1 MHTPTRRA
9 VTLGGLA
16 TGLATGLSARLAD
29 AQTAAWPAG
38 QSVKMVVPFAA
49 GGATDVIGR
58 LISERLSNRWGS
70 PVVIE
75 NLGGA
80 GANIGMER
88 VAKGPADGSQFLF
101 TSPAVATNQFL
112 YPKLNYDPP
121 NDLVPVSLTAIAP
134 ALVLAKKS
142 LEANTAAELIAFAKA
157 NPGKLTWGHN
167 GPGTAT
173 HMTGELL
180 KRMAGIEMTGLA
192 YRSGG
197 LAMNDLI
204 SGNIDLLVD
213 NISSSLPQVRAG
225 TVKCLGVTSAK
236 VHPPAPDLVPV
247 ATAVPGYEATAW
259 FGIMAR
265 AGTPAAI
272 IAKVEADA
280 REASRDPSLRER
292 LGAIA
297 TDSVGSTAAEF
308 ADLIAEERQRW
319 GRLIKELAI
328 KPE

>member
-1 MHTPTRRA
+1 MAKITRRA
-9 VTLGGLA
+9 VVAGGIA
-16 TGLATGLSARLAD
+16 MGIGARHGSA
-29 AQTAAWPAG
+29 QIPPQWPAG
-38 QSVKMVVPFAA
+38 QAVRMIVPFAA

-58 LISERLSNRWGS
+58 LVSERLSSRWGS

-75 NLGGA
+75 NVGGA

-112 YPKLNYDPP
+112 YPKLNYDPAK
-121 NDLVPVSLTAIAP
+121 DLVPVSLSAVAP
-134 ALVLAKKS
+134 ALLLAKKS
-142 LEANTAAELIAFAKA
+142 LGPTNAAELIAYAKA

-197 LAMNDLI
+197 LAMNDLVA
-204 SGNIDLLVD
+204 GNIDLLID
-213 NISSSLPQVRAG
+213 NISSSLPQVQAG

-236 VHPPAPDLVPV
+236 VHPPAPNLVPI
-247 ATAVPGYEATAW
+247 ATVVPGYEATAW
-259 FGIMAR
+259 FGVMAR
-265 AGTPAAI
+265 AGTPSSI
-272 IAKVEADA
+272 VAKVETDA
-280 REASRDPSLRER
+280 REASKDNSLRER
-292 LGAIA
+292 LSAIA
-297 TDSVGSTAAEF
+297 TASVGSTAAEF
-308 ADLIAEERQRW
+308 AELIEAERQRW
-319 GRLIKELAI
+319 GRLIKDLSI
-328 KPE
+328 KLE